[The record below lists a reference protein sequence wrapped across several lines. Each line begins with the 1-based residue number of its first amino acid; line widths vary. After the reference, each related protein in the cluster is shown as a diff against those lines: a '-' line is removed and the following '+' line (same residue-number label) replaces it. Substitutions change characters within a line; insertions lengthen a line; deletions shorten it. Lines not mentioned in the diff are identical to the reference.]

1 MAVAAMGSIAVV
13 RTPDRPGIADVL
25 DAGLAVVPPASAA
38 AAAIV
43 LGRGLAL
50 DGTPP
55 PEAYRELE
63 REGNL
68 VTRPGAGVY
77 VSDTAPQLSRRE
89 QHARL
94 VGEVDALLAHASDL
108 EVGLEEL
115 LQLVRLRWRKGFG
128 ARSGGSEG

>member
-1 MAVAAMGSIAVV
+1 MRFDLSPSDGVPLYLQLIRRIQYEIAAGRLQPGEQLPSVRKLSEQLVVNPNTVV
-13 RTPDRPGIADVL
+13 R
-25 DAGLAVVPPASAA
+25 
-38 AAAIV
+38 
-43 LGRGLAL
+43 
-50 DGTPP
+50 
-55 PEAYRELE
+55 AYRELE

-68 VTRPGAGVY
+68 ITRPGAGVY